1 MNLQLTQSKLD
12 YGMKIWEVE
21 HVLSTSLVVCFPPTS
36 GGLGP
41 TATVVLK
48 HIASMISDSQDV
60 PPPVGLFW
68 LLLQHWFYID
78 MFCYH
83 VYLWVM
89 IVLPSPT

>member
-1 MNLQLTQSKLD
+1 
-12 YGMKIWEVE
+12 MKIWEVE
-21 HVLSTSLVVCFPPTS
+21 HGLSASFSSLLQEVLV
-36 GGLGP
+36 

-68 LLLQHWFYID
+68 LLLHNWFYID

-83 VYLWVM
+83 VYSWGM
-89 IVLPSPT
+89 IVVQYHRPLMYYHSKSQPWSR